1 MKSSKPNTHSKTY
14 SIPIIRF
21 EDQKLTS
28 FGGLV
33 VFQKLFNHLSL
44 KNCLR
49 RCFKHQVVSSIFG
62 ESTIVLLLI
71 VHLLLGY
78 RELRHIKF
86 YQHDPMVKRLLG
98 LKKLPDV
105 ATISRTLSKID
116 IEGVGNLQRASG
128 KFVLDRLKKLS
139 LPRVT
144 LDFDGSVIGTGRFAE
159 GTAVGFN
166 KNKKGQRSYY
176 PLFCTV
182 AQTGQVLDILHRSG
196 NVHDSKGA
204 QDFIISC
211 IKQLREVL
219 SNVIIEVR
227 MDSAFFSDTMVS
239 MLESQEVEYTISVPF
254 ERLLSLKSR
263 VEKRR
268 KWLYLDEYCDFFEI
282 QWKPKS
288 WKRKRRFIVVRQ
300 ATKIQQ
306 KTPVQLDLF
315 TPYDYSWE
323 YKVVLTNKK
332 LTIPKLISYHNGRG
346 SQEAI
351 FAELKSCNQMGYVPT
366 RTWTGNQVYLL
377 SAVMA
382 HNLSKEL
389 QMQTRD
395 SDRRTQ
401 QKRPTL
407 WEFKKLGT
415 IRKEIIL
422 RAGRII
428 RPNGK
433 LVLSMA
439 KNDVVK
445 DEMLHYL
452 DGISKAS

>member
-1 MKSSKPNTHSKTY
+1 M
-14 SIPIIRF
+14 
-21 EDQKLTS
+21 
-28 FGGLV
+28 
-33 VFQKLFNHLSL
+33 
-44 KNCLR
+44 
-49 RCFKHQVVSSIFG
+49 
-62 ESTIVLLLI
+62 
-71 VHLLLGY
+71 
-78 RELRHIKF
+78 
-86 YQHDPMVKRLLG
+86 
-98 LKKLPDV
+98 
-105 ATISRTLSKID
+105 
-116 IEGVGNLQRASG
+116 
-128 KFVLDRLKKLS
+128 
-139 LPRVT
+139 PRVT

-282 QWKPKS
+282 QWRPKS

-351 FAELKSCNQMGYVPT
+351 FAELKSCNQMDYVPT
-366 RTWTGNQVYLL
+366 RTWTGNRVYLL

>member
-1 MKSSKPNTHSKTY
+1 MKSSKSNTHSKSY
-14 SIPIIRF
+14 AIPSIHF

-28 FGGLV
+28 FSGLV
-33 VFQKLFNHLSL
+33 IFQKLFRHLSL
-44 KNCLR
+44 KKHLR
-49 RCFKHQVVSSIFG
+49 NCFKHQQVKSIFG
-62 ESTIVLLLI
+62 ESTIVLILI

-86 YQHDPMVKRLLG
+86 YQDDPMVKRLLG

-105 ATISRTLSKID
+105 ATISRSLSRID
-116 IEGVGNLQRASG
+116 IEGVDNLQRTSG
-128 KFVLDRLKKLS
+128 KLVLNRLIELS

-166 KNKKGQRSYY
+166 KSKKGQRSYY

-204 QDFIISC
+204 QEFIISC
-211 IKQLREVL
+211 IKQLREAL
-219 SNVIIEVR
+219 GDIIIETR
-227 MDSAFFSDTMVS
+227 MDSAFFSDAMVC
-239 MLESQEVEYTISVPF
+239 MLESQKIEYTISVPF
-254 ERLLSLKSR
+254 ERLLSLKTR

-268 KWLYLDEYCDFFEI
+268 KWLHLDEYCDFFEV

-288 WKRKRRFIVVRQ
+288 WKRKRRFITVRQ
-300 ATKIQQ
+300 ATKIQH

-332 LTIPKLISYHNGRG
+332 LTTPKLISYHNGRG

-351 FAELKSCNQMGYVPT
+351 FAELKSCNQMDYVPT
-366 RTWTGNQVYLL
+366 RTWTGNQVYML

-389 QMQTRD
+389 QMQTSEPNR
-395 SDRRTQ
+395 STQ

-407 WEFKKLGT
+407 WNFKKLGT
-415 IRKEIIL
+415 IRKEIIQ

-439 KNDVVK
+439 KNDAVK
-445 DEMLHYL
+445 DAMLHYL
-452 DGISKAS
+452 DGISETT